1 MNELLLANLFF
12 IITGSAVLVVGT
24 FLCILCFHLITFM
37 RKARAALDRM
47 EASAEALIDDVKT
60 LRDRIANG
68 GIFGKIVTAVVGA
81 LAHAKWERAVPRR
94 KKEDSI

>member
-47 EASAEALIDDVKT
+47 EASAEVLMDDVKT

-81 LAHAKWERAVPRR
+81 LAHTKRERAVPRR